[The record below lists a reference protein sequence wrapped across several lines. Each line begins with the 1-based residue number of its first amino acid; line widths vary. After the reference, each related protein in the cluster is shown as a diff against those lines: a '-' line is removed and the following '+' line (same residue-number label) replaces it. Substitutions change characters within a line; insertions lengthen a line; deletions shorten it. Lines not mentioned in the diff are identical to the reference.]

1 MFIDAMKPAFLL
13 SLTLQDLNTDIVL
26 CIEQIVKVLKP
37 LSNSEAKD
45 PWECPSVKLF
55 KERMKVVSEESEY
68 QGVKLKLY
76 NQITLEN
83 YKKDVL
89 NDLQCLS
96 VKLKERLEWS
106 DTQLIRS
113 FLAFIDIKIGFI
125 DIVKK

>member
-1 MFIDAMKPAFLL
+1 
-13 SLTLQDLNTDIVL
+13 
-26 CIEQIVKVLKP
+26 
-37 LSNSEAKD
+37 
-45 PWECPSVKLF
+45 
-55 KERMKVVSEESEY
+55 MKVVSEESEY